1 MDSMLSSKSFLIG
14 AVAQEAGTLGI
25 EIADVAGSV
34 EEFSSRMAK
43 KTEIFAGLRD
53 AATGMTNSSSH
64 IVTAAKAAR
73 SVAQGALN
81 EVEGSRGSLQNS
93 LTDIGALVQ
102 GVTGMESQLAGLRE
116 ALVRIGRV
124 AQEISAIAKQTNL
137 LALNATIEAARAGEA
152 GRGFAVVAGEVK
164 ALANKTGEATADI
177 DATLRFL
184 NEQARLLL
192 AESGESMVKA
202 KAVGAGTQALGNM
215 IEMVGNAMIEVDR
228 ETSRI
233 DDAATAIG
241 ETSRSFEAQIAD
253 VTGDVQLS
261 SGDLNSARD
270 RVNSLLGVSE
280 RLIGIIAELDV
291 ETMDTPFI
299 RHAQTA
305 ASRIS
310 ALFEDAIRS
319 GRLSEDALFDEEY
332 QPIPGS
338 NPQQL
343 RSGFTD
349 FTDAA
354 LPAIQEALLETDP
367 RIVFSVTVDRNGY
380 LPTHNRKFSKPHGAD
395 VAWNTANGRNRRI
408 FNDRVGLA
416 AGRNTRPFLLQTY
429 RRDMGGGQYCLM
441 KDVSAPIMV
450 LGRHWGGL
458 RIGYTAAHS

>member
-1 MDSMLSSKSFLIG
+1 
-14 AVAQEAGTLGI
+14 
-25 EIADVAGSV
+25 
-34 EEFSSRMAK
+34 
-43 KTEIFAGLRD
+43 
-53 AATGMTNSSSH
+53 
-64 IVTAAKAAR
+64 
-73 SVAQGALN
+73 
-81 EVEGSRGSLQNS
+81 
-93 LTDIGALVQ
+93 
-102 GVTGMESQLAGLRE
+102 
-116 ALVRIGRV
+116 
-124 AQEISAIAKQTNL
+124 
-137 LALNATIEAARAGEA
+137 
-152 GRGFAVVAGEVK
+152 
-164 ALANKTGEATADI
+164 
-177 DATLRFL
+177 
-184 NEQARLLL
+184 
-192 AESGESMVKA
+192 
-202 KAVGAGTQALGNM
+202 M

-261 SGDLNSARD
+261 SGDLNYARD